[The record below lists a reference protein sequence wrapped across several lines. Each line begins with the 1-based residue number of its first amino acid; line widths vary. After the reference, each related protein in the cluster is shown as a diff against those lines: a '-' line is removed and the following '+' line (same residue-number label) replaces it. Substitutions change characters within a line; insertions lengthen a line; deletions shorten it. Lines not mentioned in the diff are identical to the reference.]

1 MGVCPWTW
9 KLQANNKN
17 LGRYPAGLFGVQVI
31 RPLSGCPLQ
40 QLVSP
45 VLARGLP
52 SESGKNPKN
61 TSRIANE
68 PAPYCDEHRYEL
80 LVSLCGTGP

>member
-9 KLQANNKN
+9 KLQANDKN

-52 SESGKNPKN
+52 SESGKKSEKYFENRK
-61 TSRIANE
+61 R
-68 PAPYCDEHRYEL
+68 
-80 LVSLCGTGP
+80 TGSIL